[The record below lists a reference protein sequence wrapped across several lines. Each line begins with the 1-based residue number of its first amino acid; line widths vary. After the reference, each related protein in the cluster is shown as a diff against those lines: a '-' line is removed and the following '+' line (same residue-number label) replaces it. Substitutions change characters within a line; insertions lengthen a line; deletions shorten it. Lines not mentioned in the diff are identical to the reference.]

1 MKNSLPPIHPLCL
14 RDKITLLQSKADFE
28 GLELSFFSK
37 KRVVKSL
44 DLIDFFTTEPLVDKV
59 LFSNRYFH
67 LSKQDEGANFLGAC
81 FSFSEVKAGWCFPF
95 FHKQRPVGLLFFPS
109 EKALKE
115 THLNTLISLQ
125 DQIEDHIK
133 IQDITFKLQQAN
145 KELSDKMLEVES
157 LIDVTE
163 IINDQ
168 EGNKNDLFA
177 HLLITILSILN
188 ASKGMLLLKDE
199 KSGFFDVVSHFN
211 VPKED
216 LPTRILRITRG
227 VLKELNER
235 MGSRVID
242 EPKAY
247 NLLKTAHKNC
257 MVSPLIS
264 DSKLE
269 GVIMLFDKESRN
281 GLIRFTQQDLRLFD
295 SLSKKVSLAYDNI
308 RLIDSLKG
316 SNKLVD
322 NIMSSITTGIIMI
335 NILGEIEFVNQSA
348 QNIFGLNLED
358 VINNHYFMVF
368 QNNPNLI
375 GLLESAELKDSPV
388 FEDNFKVDDLGG
400 QGHEINLTL
409 SPAFNE
415 ENERAGLVFSF
426 EDLSSINKVKS
437 TFKKYVSENIV
448 EELLHNDT
456 SLELGGTQSEVCV
469 LFCDIRGFTAL
480 SEKMKPSEV
489 VYLLNNYF
497 EAMID
502 VVFANN
508 GTLDKIIGDEL
519 MVLYGVPL
527 KRDDDAERAV
537 LSAQQMFSS
546 LVRFNRQ
553 MEIEGLPTL
562 DIGIGINYGK
572 VVSGN
577 IGSEKQMNYT
587 VIGDAVNLAA
597 RLCSHAK
604 AGEIVISESVFS
616 QLQNATGFDEQSPI
630 RVKGKEN
637 EINNWIYTV
646 T

>member
-1 MKNSLPPIHPLCL
+1 MKNNKHLIQPPRL
-14 RDKITLLQSKADFE
+14 RDKILLHTAKQEFR
-28 GLELSFFSK
+28 GLQLCFFSK

-44 DLIDFFTTEPLVDKV
+44 DLMDFFYADNLADKISFPSRTFYFTKLNQEATYLRDIFV
-59 LFSNRYFH
+59 L
-67 LSKQDEGANFLGAC
+67 
-81 FSFSEVKAGWCFPF
+81 SEIKAGWCFPIF
-95 FHKQRPVGLLFFPS
+95 FNQRPIGLLFFPS
-109 EKALKE
+109 KKSIAEDDLF
-115 THLNTLISLQ
+115 SLFNLQ
-125 DQIEDHIK
+125 NQIEDQIM
-133 IQDITFKLQQAN
+133 IQDMTFKLHQSN
-145 KELSDKMLEVES
+145 KELSNKMLEVES

-163 IINDQ
+163 IINEQD
-168 EGNKNDLFA
+168 GKKNDLFS

-199 KSGFFDVVSHFN
+199 KSSFFEVISCFN
-211 VPKED
+211 IPKED

-227 VLKELNER
+227 ILKELDEKKS
-235 MGSRVID
+235 SRIID
-242 EPKAY
+242 DPGQY
-247 NLLKTAHKNC
+247 NLLKTASKNC

-264 DSKLE
+264 GSKLE

-308 RLIDSLKG
+308 RLIDSLKS

-322 NIMSSITTGIIMI
+322 NIMASITTGIIMI
-335 NILGEIEFVNQSA
+335 NVLGEIEFINHSA
-348 QNIFGLNLED
+348 QNIFSLNLDE
-358 VINNHYFMVF
+358 VINNHYYMVF

-375 GLLESAELKDSPV
+375 SLLEKAEATASPV

-400 QGHEINLTL
+400 HAHEINLTL
-409 SPAFNE
+409 SPAFTE

-456 SLELGGTQSEVCV
+456 SLELGGTQSDVCIM
-469 LFCDIRGFTAL
+469 FCDIRGFTAL

-527 KRDDDAERAV
+527 KSEDDAERAV
-537 LSAQQMFSS
+537 ISAKQMFDS
-546 LVRFNRQ
+546 LARFNIQ
-553 MEIEGLPTL
+553 MKKENLPTL
-562 DIGIGINYGK
+562 KIGIGINYGK

-604 AGEIVISESVFS
+604 AGEIVVSKSVITR
-616 QLQNATGFDEQSPI
+616 LQNTEGFLGQTPI
-630 RVKGKEN
+630 YVKGKEK
-637 EINNWIYTV
+637 EIENWIYTV
-646 T
+646 